1 MSTQGPIE
9 AMARAIHQ
17 ERQFAGFGGKAT
29 WEYEPAD
36 IRALHLQTAR
46 AALAAFRAW
55 LADEGLVVVPKSPSK
70 DQFRAGS
77 AFRLAVE
84 RHGRKE
90 TEGIYEA
97 MIAAAPDTLGETK
110 C

>member
-1 MSTQGPIE
+1 VTLRE
-9 AMARAIHQ
+9 ALIAHYEKRDGYSLKHTHPEHADAAILAL
-17 ERQFAGFGGKAT
+17 RQ
-29 WEYEPAD
+29 
-36 IRALHLQTAR
+36 
-46 AALAAFRAW
+46 W
-55 LADEGLVVVPKSPSK
+55 LADEGLVVVPKSPSE

-97 MIAAAPDTLGETK
+97 MIAAAPDALETK
-110 C
+110 P